1 MIRFPIDWVRT
12 RFPALAEG
20 EVLMDNAGGA
30 QVPQDVIDRIVDYL
44 ATSNVQL
51 GATYKRSARAGA
63 AVAEARQELATL
75 VNAFDPDELIIGSS
89 STELLSR
96 LARAMQG
103 QLQPGDEVIVSEI
116 DHESNIGP
124 WMRLSEQGVV
134 VKLWRA
140 RTGPARLELSDL
152 DALLGPR
159 TRLVAV
165 TQCSNILGSELPI
178 SDIAARVHAVGA
190 KLCVDGVGWAAHRL
204 PDVQAMGADFYVM
217 SLYKVFGP
225 HIGMMWGKKES
236 LLPLSNL
243 NHFFFAQDAIPY
255 KLQPGGIN
263 YELTAGSAGIVAYLE
278 MLGSQIDPS
287 ARQGRARLKVA
298 FDAIAAHEEVL
309 TRRLIAFLQGRK
321 GVTIIGR
328 GEVDATRLPIVSFTV
343 EGVKASA
350 IPPHLDKLGIGI
362 RWGDFYARRLIDAL
376 GLGPMDGV
384 VRVSLAHYNTMDEMD
399 RLIGGLEVALDA
411 TTT

>member
-1 MIRFPIDWVRT
+1 MTAFPIDWVRA
-12 RFPALAEG
+12 RFPALADG

-30 QVPQDVIDRIVDYL
+30 QVPRDVIERIVDYMT
-44 ATSNVQL
+44 TSNVQL
-51 GATYKRSARAGA
+51 GASYTRSARAGA
-63 AVAEARQELATL
+63 VVAEARQALATL
-75 VNAFDPDELIIGSS
+75 FNATDSSELIIGGST
-89 STELLSR
+89 TELLAR
-96 LARAMQG
+96 LARAMQS
-103 QLQPGDEVIVSEI
+103 QLKPGDEVIVSEV

-124 WMRLSEQGVV
+124 WVRLAEHGVV
-134 VKLWRA
+134 VRHWRA
-140 RTGPARLELSDL
+140 RTAPARLDVADL
-152 DALLGPR
+152 DALLSPR

-178 SDIAARVHAVGA
+178 RDIAARVHAVGA

-225 HIGMMWGKKES
+225 HIGVMWGRKEH

-263 YELTAGSAGIVAYLE
+263 YELVAGSAGIVAYLE
-278 MLGSQIDPS
+278 MLGSRVDIGAS
-287 ARQGRARLKVA
+287 EGRGRLQAA
-298 FDAIAAHEEVL
+298 FDAILAHEETL
-309 TRRLIAFLQGRK
+309 THRLITFLQGRK
-321 GVTIIGR
+321 GVTIVGR
-328 GEVDATRLPIVSFTV
+328 SEVDATRLPIVSFTV
-343 EGVKASA
+343 DGMKAST
-350 IPPHLDKLGIGI
+350 IPPYLDKLGIGI

-376 GLGPMDGV
+376 GLGSMDGV

-399 RLIGGLEVALDA
+399 RLIGGLEIALES